1 MVDVQER
8 LAAVM
13 DQREKVL
20 DNCLRLIEGAKVLD
34 VPIAV
39 TEQYP
44 NGLGPTEEE
53 LRGALLSYE
62 PFEKLTFSCCGEPSF
77 TSALDALGR
86 RTIILAGMETH
97 VCVLQTALDLLRG
110 GYGVHLA
117 SDAVCSRE
125 KGNWRTG
132 VDLMRDAG
140 VVITSTETVLF
151 QLLGKAGT
159 AEFKAI
165 SKLVR

>member
-1 MVDVQER
+1 
-8 LAAVM
+8 M
-13 DQREKVL
+13 DRKEQVL
-20 DNCLRLIEGAKVLD
+20 DNCRRLIEGATILD

-44 NGLGPTEEE
+44 KGLGPTEEE

-110 GYGVHLA
+110 GYGVHLVR
-117 SDAVCSRE
+117 DAVCSRE
-125 KGNWRTG
+125 KENWITG

-140 VVITSTETVLF
+140 AVITSTETVLF
-151 QLLGKAGT
+151 QLLGKAGSE
-159 AEFKAI
+159 EFKAI
-165 SKLVR
+165 SKLVK